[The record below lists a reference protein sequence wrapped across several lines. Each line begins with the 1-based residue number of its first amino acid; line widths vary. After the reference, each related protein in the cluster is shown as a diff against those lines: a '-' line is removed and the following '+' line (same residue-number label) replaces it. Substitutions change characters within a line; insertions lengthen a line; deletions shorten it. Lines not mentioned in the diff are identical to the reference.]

1 MVDFKILN
9 QYLEKKLK
17 PKNIGLYGRSPCRHP
32 QAKTFQIWRCIN
44 HWTTTFRCSE
54 LRTNEAE
61 IQVLIFLSWL
71 SVLQTRCRCR
81 SDRYSRNRWY
91 SSTVAEESSTATHP
105 KKNLWLL
112 SQHTLHTLV
121 GTTAA
126 SVTKFLSSWPMTVT
140 LTNHKSTFYAFNFT
154 SQKFTTFRG
163 SLEVNNVSC
172 RRRISRG
179 TDDGN
184 RRIHQEAREITIRKY
199 FS

>member
-1 MVDFKILN
+1 MLKKVTVMVDFKILN

-32 QAKTFQIWRCIN
+32 QAETFQIRRCIN

-91 SSTVAEESSTATHP
+91 SSTVADKVRQRHTP
-105 KKNLWLL
+105 KNLWLL
-112 SQHTLHTLV
+112 SQHTRDPLHTLV

-126 SVTKFLSSWPMTVT
+126 SVTNFSLV
-140 LTNHKSTFYAFNFT
+140 LTHDRNSHKPQIYILCF
-154 SQKFTTFRG
+154 
-163 SLEVNNVSC
+163 
-172 RRRISRG
+172 
-179 TDDGN
+179 
-184 RRIHQEAREITIRKY
+184 
-199 FS
+199 